1 MSLQFK
7 VGQVFCQLPVQS
19 LWVNQNSAELKKSVQ
34 DECVNIGVMVDLC
47 SNWYVGMLV
56 CKLIELQSVLEMKN
70 ALLSCRADM
79 QHWKSVLKLQQSL
92 LCFRF
97 AFQSSCA
104 IPGASKWCENAFE
117 NSADSSSVRNSPK
130 RECLSAEMIGCLPMQ
145 IAMVARIE
153 MLGDHSYQI
162 DCLEAAA

>member
-1 MSLQFK
+1 
-7 VGQVFCQLPVQS
+7 
-19 LWVNQNSAELKKSVQ
+19 
-34 DECVNIGVMVDLC
+34 
-47 SNWYVGMLV
+47 
-56 CKLIELQSVLEMKN
+56 
-70 ALLSCRADM
+70 M

-104 IPGASKWCENAFE
+104 IPGASKRCENAFE
-117 NSADSSSVRNSPK
+117 NGADSSSVRNSPK
-130 RECLSAEMIGCLPMQ
+130 RECLSAEMIGLPVLQQ
-145 IAMVARIE
+145 IAMAARIE